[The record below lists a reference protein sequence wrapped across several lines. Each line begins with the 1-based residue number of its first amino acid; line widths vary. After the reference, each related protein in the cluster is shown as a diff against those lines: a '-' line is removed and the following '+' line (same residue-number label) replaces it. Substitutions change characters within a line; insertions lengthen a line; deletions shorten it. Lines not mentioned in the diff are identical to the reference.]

1 MKAWTHLATLTLL
14 AAVLAGC
21 TRDDQSGNEP
31 AQPVAE
37 AVTTKQ
43 LKKPVAKD
51 VNLTFTYHLR
61 RDRVEEVKPDVFQRR
76 ILMEYLKL
84 DQQQAADAISAN
96 MISAGYQTAESSR
109 LDDGRI
115 RLVFQKGK
123 QKIRVLVREGG
134 KLQNPEAK
142 GLIRIDV
149 PAKAPK
155 AKTDAAQDQDAD
167 APAAGEPATN

>member
-37 AVTTKQ
+37 VATTKQ
-43 LKKPVAKD
+43 LKKPVARD
-51 VNLTFTYHLR
+51 VSLTFTYHLR
-61 RDRVEEVKPDVFQRR
+61 RDRVEEVKPGVFQRR
-76 ILMEYLKL
+76 ILVEYVNL
-84 DQQQAADAISAN
+84 DQQQAANAISAN
-96 MISAGYQTAESSR
+96 MIAAGYHTAESAQ

-115 RLVFQKGK
+115 RMIFQKGK

-155 AKTDAAQDQDAD
+155 AKTDTTRDQDAD
-167 APAAGEPATN
+167 APVAGEPATN